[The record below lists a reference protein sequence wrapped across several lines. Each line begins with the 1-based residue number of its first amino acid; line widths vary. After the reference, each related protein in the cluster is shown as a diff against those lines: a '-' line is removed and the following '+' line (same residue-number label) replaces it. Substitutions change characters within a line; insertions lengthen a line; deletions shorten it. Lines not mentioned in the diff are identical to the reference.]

1 MKIAGIIILVLFY
14 CLAPAG
20 VLWLCRKVKWIG
32 KIGPILMLYF
42 IGAIIANIGIFP
54 AGEPVNWLQKVFA
67 GAPKVQDLLSSAMIP
82 LAIPLMLFSFTFRKS
97 ETRDTLIAMVTG
109 LAAVVIAVVAG
120 YPLFSGH
127 INDAPRVAG
136 MYTAC
141 LTGGTVNMA
150 SVSTA
155 LGVEGQQY
163 ALLNTYDMIVSFTYL
178 VFIMAFG
185 IRLAR
190 KILPVKTLDYNEAAI
205 QAELEKSGA
214 NPYKGIFEWKG
225 FKDVLALIG
234 VTILIVAV
242 SAGVAFGLSKLLPGT
257 FMMFFILTI
266 TTLGIAA
273 SFIKPVHDK
282 KFGYETGMYFI
293 YIFSIVVASMAN
305 LRNMDLSGVLWI
317 IGFLFFMEIVSLT
330 LQLLSAR
337 LFKVDADTAVIAS
350 VTYINSP
357 PFVPMIAASMKNSRV
372 LMPGL
377 SIGVIGYAAGNYLGV
392 LICQL
397 LG

>member
-1 MKIAGIIILVLFY
+1 MKLAILAVFY

-20 VLWLCRKVKWIG
+20 VLWLCRRYQWIG

-42 IGAIIANIGIFP
+42 IGAIMANIGILP
-54 AGEPVNWLQKVFA
+54 SKGPESESLLKM
-67 GAPKVQDLLSSAMIP
+67 QDLFTNVTIP
-82 LAIPLMLFSFTFRKS
+82 LAIPLMLFCFTYKKS
-97 ETRDTLIAMVTG
+97 ETRDQLLAMITG
-109 LAAVVIAVVAG
+109 LAAVIIAVVAG
-120 YPLFSGH
+120 YPIFGPH
-127 INDAPRVAG
+127 IPDGPRVAG

-150 SVSTA
+150 AVSKS
-155 LGVEGQQY
+155 LGSPDTQY

-190 KILPVKTLDYNEAAI
+190 KFLPVKTLNLSNDENSIKEELNK
-205 QAELEKSGA
+205 AEE
-214 NPYKGIFEWKG
+214 NPYKGLFTTKKG
-225 FKDVLALIG
+225 WHDLLILLG
-234 VTILIVAV
+234 VTLLVVGA
-242 SAGVAFGLSKLLPGT
+242 SAGIGIGLSKLIPGGS
-257 FMMFFILTI
+257 FMMFFILAI
-266 TTLGIAA
+266 TSISIAV
-273 SFIKPVHDK
+273 SFIKPIHDLDY
-282 KFGYETGMYFI
+282 GNAIGMYLI

-305 LRNMDLSGVLWI
+305 VRALDFTGALWI

-330 LQLLSAR
+330 LQLLSAKI
-337 LFKVDADTAVIAS
+337 FKIDADTAVIAS

-377 SIGVIGYAAGNYLGV
+377 SIGIIGYAVGNYLGV
-392 LICQL
+392 LIFQL
-397 LG
+397 FS